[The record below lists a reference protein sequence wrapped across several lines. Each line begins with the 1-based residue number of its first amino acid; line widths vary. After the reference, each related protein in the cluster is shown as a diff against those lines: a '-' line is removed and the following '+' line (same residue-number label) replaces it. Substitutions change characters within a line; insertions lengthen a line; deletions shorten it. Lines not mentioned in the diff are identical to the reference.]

1 MFSNPVQY
9 ILSAYS
15 KETAQNIHLQNFLQ
29 VKFIVFKSNS
39 RNKTLPYLRS
49 QSEINTFPGLFL
61 SVCFNGIQGQDF
73 VNRKD
78 VDVFSAGS
86 HREKLFPELMLSTP
100 NPRPPAEADFMNC

>member
-29 VKFIVFKSNS
+29 VKCIVFKSN
-39 RNKTLPYLRS
+39 KTLTYLRS

-78 VDVFSAGS
+78 VFSAGS
-86 HREKLFPELMLSTP
+86 HRGKLFPELMPSTP